1 MVERWYVVEAYE
13 GRDEE
18 VALRLCA
25 AGFKM
30 WRPVDVSRSHVRETL
45 PRSGRHVRRVTKRA
59 RFGRYVFLRTDLDG
73 EQGACTIRAVRDMR
87 GVFGILSSGDH
98 PASVPDEVI
107 AFYRAFDPGRPSEAE
122 IARYGAGD
130 KVRILAGPFDGHV
143 AIIEAV
149 DKSGGLRVLLD
160 IFGRPTPMPIEVGH
174 VELVEQGRRPPI
186 KSASKRCA
194 NRELAQMA

>member
-13 GRDEE
+13 GKDEE

-30 WRPVDVSRSHVRETL
+30 LRPVDVKRSHVREKL
-45 PRSGRHVRRVTKRA
+45 ARSGRHVRRVTKRP
-59 RFGRYVFLRTDLDG
+59 RFGRYVFLRAELDG
-73 EQGACTIRAVRDMR
+73 EQGACTIRAVKDMR
-87 GVFGILSSGDH
+87 GVFGFLESGER
-98 PASVPDEVI
+98 PSPVPDAMI
-107 AFYRAFDPGRPSEAE
+107 DFYREFNPGAASETE

-130 KVRILAGPFDGHV
+130 RVRILVGPFEGLV
-143 AIIEAV
+143 AVVEGV
-149 DKSGGLRVLLD
+149 DKIGLLRVLLD
-160 IFGRPTPMPIEVGH
+160 IFGRPTPLPIEVGH